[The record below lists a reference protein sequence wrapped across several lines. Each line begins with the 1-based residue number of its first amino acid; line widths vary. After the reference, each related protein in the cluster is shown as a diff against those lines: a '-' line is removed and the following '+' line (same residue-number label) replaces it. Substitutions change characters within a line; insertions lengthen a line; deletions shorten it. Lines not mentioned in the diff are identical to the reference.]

1 MNTLNVKILS
11 VIVGL
16 LLNQSLAA
24 QSVSVSTP
32 GANVQV
38 NSSGAVSVNT
48 GSKPLEAK
56 ASKKAKNEG
65 LASSVSDKSV
75 LNVAVGA
82 GAVAETNIAGR
93 QEIAVGS
100 SAKPIQTSLNSK
112 AKAYVNTDISG
123 HNFSAS
129 KLAGITMTNVDANSA
144 IFRQADLSGA
154 KFTNVDLSKADLRG
168 ANLKGAQFINV
179 DWEEAMLE
187 GAIWIDGRRCGVGS
201 TGICK

>member
-1 MNTLNVKILS
+1 MRSLS
-11 VIVGL
+11 LIVGL
-16 LLNQSLAA
+16 MLSQSLAA

-38 NSSGAVSVNT
+38 NSSGAVTVNT
-48 GSKPLEAK
+48 GSKPLEPK
-56 ASKKAKNEG
+56 ASKKPKNEG
-65 LASSVSDKSV
+65 TASSVSDKSV
-75 LNVAVGA
+75 VNVAVGT

-93 QEIAVGS
+93 QTIAVGS
-100 SAKPIQTSLNSK
+100 TGQTQLNTK

-123 HNFSAS
+123 HNFSAA

-168 ANLKGAQFINV
+168 ANLKGAQFVNV

-187 GAIWIDGRRCGVGS
+187 GAIWIDGRRCSAGS
-201 TGICK
+201 TGACK